1 MTSEEIKQNGDL
13 LLKAINEADAAYE
26 AFRVAKAKKFL
37 DQACP
42 LNPPAGYKKPTE
54 ATILATIDTD
64 ENIARLRVEAD
75 KKAAVASVAKL
86 VFQAETAAMN
96 AK

>member
-1 MTSEEIKQNGDL
+1 MTNDEIKKNSEFL
-13 LLKAINEADAAYE
+13 LNAINEADAAYE

-54 ATILATIDTD
+54 ATILASIDAD

-75 KKAAVASVAKL
+75 KKAAIASVAKL

>member
-1 MTSEEIKQNGDL
+1 MTTEEIKKNGEFL
-13 LLKAINEADAAYE
+13 LNAINESDAAYE

-37 DQACP
+37 EQTCP
-42 LNPPAGYKKPTE
+42 LNPPPGFKKPTE
-54 ATILATIDTD
+54 ATVLATIDAD

-75 KKAAVASVAKL
+75 KKAAIATVAKL
-86 VFQAETAAMN
+86 TFQAETAAMT

>member
-37 DQACP
+37 DQAP

-54 ATILATIDTD
+54 ATILASIDAD

-75 KKAAVASVAKL
+75 KKAAIASVAKL
-86 VFQAETAAMN
+86 VFQAETAAMI